1 MERAGR
7 HEWVPVTSQSRKRP
21 NYVVLEK
28 AGEVECECTY
38 WKAPK
43 ICSHALAVAAKE
55 DEIPSYLSW
64 YGKRKMA
71 KRKNLAIHN

>member
-1 MERAGR
+1 M
-7 HEWVPVTSQSRKRP
+7 W
-21 NYVVLEK
+21 N
-28 AGEVECECTY
+28 VECAY

-71 KRKNLAIHN
+71 KRKNLPMPTLGNKGRRSKKKLMKIFKMHF